1 MGIIE
6 VLSCTI
12 MKHLNHS
19 KMILH
24 ILPVNDIKEHEE
36 KSTCEC
42 YPEVEILENGDIMI
56 IHNAYDGRE

>member
-1 MGIIE
+1 
-6 VLSCTI
+6 

>member
-1 MGIIE
+1 MLAKI
-6 VLSCTI
+6 TTN
-12 MKHLNHS
+12 KPLNENR
-19 KMILH
+19 MILH
-24 ILPVNDIKEHEE
+24 ILPLNDIKEHEE